1 MTSPTRSA
9 RRLAVSASEAANQAL
24 ETTKDN
30 QFLVTQVLDEM
41 SKLTAAIDILWA
53 QQEALRTAMDTMDI
67 TLAALK
73 QTVLRMDVALPAQF
87 EETERLF
94 AEKKANLRA
103 AREAA
108 LQKEELVN
116 TGEPAENKTSSA
128 PAGNA
133 GYPSEAFVFGG

>member
-41 SKLTAAIDILWA
+41 SKLTAAIEILWA
-53 QQEALRTAMDTMDI
+53 QQEAMRAAMDTMDI

-73 QTVLRMDVALPAQF
+73 QTMLRTDVALPAQF
-87 EETERLF
+87 EDAERLF

-116 TGEPAENKTSSA
+116 TGEPVENKTSSA